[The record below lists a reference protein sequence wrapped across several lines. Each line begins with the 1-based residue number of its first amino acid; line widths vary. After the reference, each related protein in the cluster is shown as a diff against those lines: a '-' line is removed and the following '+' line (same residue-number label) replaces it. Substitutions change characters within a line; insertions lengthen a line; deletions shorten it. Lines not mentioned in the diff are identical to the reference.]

1 MIRNLFITIMLLLSV
16 NSAAKGLHSDF
27 ETINSSLKW
36 KLAFADKCTENWTKN
51 WFLDGNHATVKNS
64 RDGMLFAAGKEEG
77 NDAHHAVLWTKESF
91 SGDIKIEYDYIRTDS
106 AVKYVNI
113 LYIQATGDGE
123 GKFVKDISKW
133 NNLREI
139 PSMNTYFE
147 NMNLLHVS
155 FAAFNND
162 GKGHYYVRAR
172 RYPKSEGQE
181 FNKIVIEPSYDDKG
195 FVKTNQLY
203 HMTAIKSG
211 EKLFFKMESKDGV
224 EVFFWDISEIKPVNS
239 GRVGLRHMYTRSA
252 IYKNIKI
259 YTK

>member
-1 MIRNLFITIMLLLSV
+1 MIRNIFILLMLSLSMNCV
-16 NSAAKGLHSDF
+16 AKNLQSDF
-27 ETINSSLKW
+27 ETVNSSLKW
-36 KLAFADKCTENWTKN
+36 KLAFEDNCTRNWTDN
-51 WFLDGNHATVKNS
+51 WFLDGKYATVENS
-64 RDGMLFAAGKEEG
+64 EDGMSFSAGPEAG

-91 SGDIKIEYDYIRTDS
+91 KGEIKIEYDYIRTDS

-123 GKFVKDISKW
+123 GEFVEDISKW

-139 PSMNTYFE
+139 PAMDIYFE
-147 NMNLLHVS
+147 NMNLLHIS
-155 FAAFNND
+155 FAAFEND

-172 RYPKSEGQE
+172 RYPKSKDQE
-181 FNKIVIEPSYDDKG
+181 FNKIVIEPSYDYKG

-203 HMTAIKSG
+203 HITAIKSG
-211 EKLFFKMESKDGV
+211 RMMFFKMESKDGV
-224 EVFFWDISEIKPVNS
+224 EVFSWDLSEIKPVTE
-239 GRVGLRHMYTRSA
+239 GRIGLRHMYTRSA